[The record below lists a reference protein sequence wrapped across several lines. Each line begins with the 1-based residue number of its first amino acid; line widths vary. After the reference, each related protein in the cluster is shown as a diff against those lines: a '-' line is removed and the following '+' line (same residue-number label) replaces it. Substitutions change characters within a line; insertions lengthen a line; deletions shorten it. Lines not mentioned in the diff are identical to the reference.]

1 MNYKKFFWNFIGGI
15 TPTKPGVSCPK
26 GKRLPATGWGQK
38 EWFSRESA
46 AN

>member
-15 TPTKPGVSCPK
+15 TPTKPGVSRPK
-26 GKRLPATGWGQK
+26 GKRLPPTGWVKFNG
-38 EWFSRESA
+38 FSREVA